1 LTLGLCIL
9 PVEPQA
15 DKSALLLQLDVN
27 ATAVRDYGANRHT
40 WMEIK
45 VMPTPGAEAGVAD
58 AADTG
63 AGAGAGAGGRMTV
76 LIDLQTEGKTPT
88 RIPEFQRLTFSPAGV
103 TDVSV
108 DKLGTGERRT
118 QSHHRLTYGQY
129 AFSSST
135 SFCTHDRL
143 PRQARDKQKKFE
155 QKCTFRTWA

>member
-15 DKSALLLQLDVN
+15 DNSALLLQLDVN

-118 QSHHRLTYGQY
+118 QSHNMRFLLQLRSVHTIVCQ
-129 AFSSST
+129 
-135 SFCTHDRL
+135 DRL
-143 PRQARDKQKKFE
+143 GTKTKENRA
-155 QKCTFRTWA
+155 KCTFRTWA